1 MFDFAWTEIA
11 LIGVVALVAIGP
23 KDMPVAIRAVTNAIK
38 KARRMAA
45 EFQTHVDDMVRDAD
59 LHEVRN
65 SISEI
70 RNFDFKGTVE
80 RAVDPDGSLRATL
93 KTNPLA
99 PDPVIRAPAPET
111 SAILADTP
119 VAELERP
126 APIPPVTPAP
136 ETLASRRPRPRR
148 PRPSGR
154 ARRSRRRGS
163 SRPHMRRRSP
173 RPGSCLPA
181 RSGRH

>member
-23 KDMPVAIRAVTNAIK
+23 KDMPVAIRTVTSAIK

-59 LHEVRN
+59 LQEVRN

-93 KTNPLA
+93 ATNPLA
-99 PDPVIRAPAPET
+99 PDPLAPDPVIGAPAPAASPMTSET
-111 SAILADTP
+111 A
-119 VAELERP
+119 VAELDRPPPPVPHLASEPEPRPDEVADAEP
-126 APIPPVTPAP
+126 APWFIPPAFAAKPEAAPAFVP
-136 ETLASRRPRPRR
+136 PTAKRPPR
-148 PRPSGR
+148 S
-154 ARRSRRRGS
+154 
-163 SRPHMRRRSP
+163 
-173 RPGSCLPA
+173 
-181 RSGRH
+181 

>member
-23 KDMPVAIRAVTNAIK
+23 KDMPVAIRTITSMIK

-59 LHEVRN
+59 LQEVRN

-80 RAVDPDGSLRATL
+80 RAVDPDGSMRSTL
-93 KTNPLA
+93 ATNPLA
-99 PDPVIRAPAPET
+99 PDPVIRAHGPTEPTAADASAAGT
-111 SAILADTP
+111 SVADGS
-119 VAELERP
+119 VAELVRPVPVPGLWPPAEQAAEAEP
-126 APIPPVTPAP
+126 APWFIPPQFAARPEPPPAFVP
-136 ETLASRRPRPRR
+136 PNA
-148 PRPSGR
+148 
-154 ARRSRRRGS
+154 ARRSK
-163 SRPHMRRRSP
+163 
-173 RPGSCLPA
+173 A
-181 RSGRH
+181 